1 MGVCVSRTAAS
12 STDDEQLYIDL
23 VEQEEVDGEI
33 PTAAAA
39 DPWDSVSELPD
50 DIRCRLVQLKEH
62 DGARLVNL
70 LVPHHDVAR
79 SDTSQVFQD
88 LIKRLD
94 SVS

>member
-1 MGVCVSRTAAS
+1 MCVSCTAAS

-23 VEQEEVDGEI
+23 VEQEEVDDE
-33 PTAAAA
+33 TQTAA

-50 DIRCRLVQLKEH
+50 DIRSRLLQLKEH

-70 LVPHHDVAR
+70 LVPYHDAAH
-79 SDTSQVFQD
+79 SDTSEVFQD
-88 LIKRLD
+88 LLKCLD